1 MTKIQADRG
10 DQVATKGEMD
20 LINATTLPV
29 YKIINV
35 TTAYQKGRA
44 PINIGEYAEIIAFDV
59 VYKYVNDVF
68 DAFHDGIHQLRAL
81 QFTDEHIQP
90 FLEGMQNSR
99 KTLFQHRQSV
109 FAKMD
114 MMLVVMQKTQMIEK
128 QIHHMM
134 GGLSNEYVAAAR

>member
-1 MTKIQADRG
+1 
-10 DQVATKGEMD
+10 
-20 LINATTLPV
+20 V

-35 TTAYQKGRA
+35 TTAFQKGRA

-68 DAFHDGIHQLRAL
+68 DAFSDQTQQLRAL

-90 FLEGMQNSR
+90 FLDGMQDCR
-99 KTLFQHRQSV
+99 KALFQQRQSV
-109 FAKMD
+109 FAHMD
-114 MMLVVMQKTQMIEK
+114 MILGFMQKTQMIEK

-134 GGLSNEYVAAAR
+134 GGLSNEYGV